1 MGFNLWDIGAV
12 ATGAI
17 ERDRE
22 VTKENL
28 LIRADELK
36 AKRDSLIKR
45 KDKKYDMEIKSY
57 YKEKNKL
64 DKINS
69 LNAEAAAFN
78 EANKASGKT
87 YDQDLY
93 ATRYL
98 LATVDGFS
106 DLEETERKKMIKN
119 FGSSGNNYVIQTK
132 DPDKLAAL
140 QSKEE
145 DIILKNYSNELSK
158 AKDDSFLINKILGKS
173 TNQTPTKDL
182 EEAINAD
189 VKASEIVTK
198 IDDAENKNKTDG
210 SSITLSKKTYYE
222 TPPPEFQ
229 TEWSDKR
236 DDITFDISKNNNN
249 TFKFLSLTAGLGG
262 GDELSYKYNKT
273 DSKIEGMNGP
283 AIENLLAMQTMF
295 NDIKNSKD
303 TMLKHYNEV
312 DSNKGN
318 IGKHF
323 NADNVYKEMS
333 SLLKDRGSNINR
345 GAGNPLKNLRLTTFV
360 PISIANQD
368 NILMM
373 GEVAVDLSDAKQM
386 KSVANHMS
394 DFIKAEA
401 LLANKDID
409 DVELQDICAIIYK
422 NLYHGDANTVVKF
435 KNYLYNNDENI
446 KKAFDNAPK
455 KKDETAKTT
464 EGETTN
470 VETTTDGKVAAP
482 ETKFTLGLNKDKINS
497 IVVPA
502 DDAIPGMKK
511 GDKIPLNKDN
521 IEKLKS
527 LNNAEINS
535 LISEGIKF
543 GVDTK
548 TMAPNINVTQP
559 GTTQAEMEAKTKKMN
574 EEMKSWFSNEAN
586 KKRLEEKKKNYKRKR

>member
-69 LNAEAAAFN
+69 LNAEAASFN

-98 LATVDGFS
+98 LATVDGFA

-145 DIILKNYSNELSK
+145 DIILKNYSNELK
-158 AKDDSFLINKILGKS
+158 NAKDDSFLINKILGKS

-222 TPPPEFQ
+222 TPPKEFQ
-229 TEWSDKR
+229 TEWSSKR
-236 DDITFDISKNNNN
+236 DAITFDISKNNNN

-283 AIENLLAMQTMF
+283 AIENLLAMETMF
-295 NDIKNSKD
+295 TDIKNSKD

-409 DVELQDICAIIYK
+409 DVELQDIGARIYK

-446 KKAFDNAPK
+446 KKAFDDGPK

-470 VETTTDGKVAAP
+470 VETTSDGKVAAP

-502 DDAIPGMKK
+502 DGAIPGMKK

-521 IEKLKS
+521 IEKLKA
-527 LNNAEINS
+527 LNNEEINS

-559 GTTQAEMEAKTKKMN
+559 GTTQAEMEAKTKQMN
-574 EEMKSWFSNEAN
+574 EEMKSWFSDEAN
-586 KKRLEEKKKNYKRKR
+586 KKRLEKQKKNFKRKR

>member
-1 MGFNLWDIGAV
+1 MGFNLWDIGSF

-69 LNAEAAAFN
+69 LNAEAASFN

-98 LATVDGFS
+98 LATVDGFA

-145 DIILKNYSNELSK
+145 DIILKNYSNELK
-158 AKDDSFLINKILGKS
+158 NAKDDSFLINKILGKS

-222 TPPPEFQ
+222 TPPKEFQ
-229 TEWSDKR
+229 TEWSSKR
-236 DDITFDISKNNNN
+236 DSITFDISKNNNN

-283 AIENLLAMQTMF
+283 AIENLLAMETMF
-295 NDIKNSKD
+295 TDIKNSKD

-394 DFIKAEA
+394 DFIKEEA

-409 DVELQDICAIIYK
+409 DVELQDIGARIYK

-446 KKAFDNAPK
+446 KKAFDDGPK

-470 VETTTDGKVAAP
+470 VETTSDGKVAAP

-502 DDAIPGMKK
+502 DGAIPGMKK

-521 IEKLKS
+521 IEKLKA
-527 LNNAEINS
+527 LNNEEINS

-559 GTTQAEMEAKTKKMN
+559 GTTQAEMEAKTKQMN
-574 EEMKSWFSNEAN
+574 EEMKSWFSDEAN
-586 KKRLEEKKKNYKRKR
+586 KKRLEKQKKNFKRKR

>member
-1 MGFNLWDIGAV
+1 MGFNLWDIGSF

-57 YKEKNKL
+57 YKQKNKL

-69 LNAEAAAFN
+69 LNAEAASFN

-98 LATVDGFS
+98 LATVDGFA

-145 DIILKNYSNELSK
+145 DIILKNYSNELK
-158 AKDDSFLINKILGKS
+158 NAKDDSFLINKILGKS

-222 TPPPEFQ
+222 TPPKEFQ
-229 TEWSDKR
+229 TEWSSKR
-236 DDITFDISKNNNN
+236 DSITFDISKNNNN

-283 AIENLLAMQTMF
+283 AIENLLAMETMF
-295 NDIKNSKD
+295 TDIKNSKD

-394 DFIKAEA
+394 DFIKEEA

-409 DVELQDICAIIYK
+409 DVELQDIGARIYK

-435 KNYLYNNDENI
+435 KNYLYNNDEKI
-446 KKAFDNAPK
+446 KKAFDDGPK

-470 VETTTDGKVAAP
+470 VETTSDGKVAAS
-482 ETKFTLGLNKDKINS
+482 ETKFKISTTKDGSAAVIVDGEAFKIKDNLEYLKS
-497 IVVPA
+497 I
-502 DDAIPGMKK
+502 DDADLQKSISEALKFENDMKK
-511 GDKIPLNKDN
+511 APIAGVPEKYLKDENGKYITRGKNRRKVINPEWQKLQDMNKAIVESNVKPKIP
-521 IEKLKS
+521 
-527 LNNAEINS
+527 
-535 LISEGIKF
+535 
-543 GVDTK
+543 
-548 TMAPNINVTQP
+548 
-559 GTTQAEMEAKTKKMN
+559 
-574 EEMKSWFSNEAN
+574 
-586 KKRLEEKKKNYKRKR
+586 KRKIR

>member
-1 MGFNLWDIGAV
+1 MGFNLWDIGAF

-57 YKEKNKL
+57 YKQKNKL

-69 LNAEAAAFN
+69 LNAEAASFN

-98 LATVDGFS
+98 LATVDGFA

-145 DIILKNYSNELSK
+145 DIILKNYSNELK
-158 AKDDSFLINKILGKS
+158 NAKDDSFLINKILGKS

-210 SSITLSKKTYYE
+210 SSIRLSKKTYYE

-229 TEWSDKR
+229 TEWSGKR
-236 DDITFDISKNNNN
+236 DAITFDISKNNNN

-283 AIENLLAMQTMF
+283 AIENLLAMETMF
-295 NDIKNSKD
+295 TDIKNSKD

-409 DVELQDICAIIYK
+409 DVELQDIGARIYK

-446 KKAFDNAPK
+446 KKAFDDGPK

-470 VETTTDGKVAAP
+470 VETTSDGKVAAP

-502 DDAIPGMKK
+502 DGAIPGMKK

-521 IEKLKS
+521 IEKLKAF
-527 LNNAEINS
+527 NNEEINS

-559 GTTQAEMEAKTKKMN
+559 GTTQAEMEAKTKQRN
-574 EEMKSWFSNEAN
+574 EEMKSWFSDEAN
-586 KKRLEEKKKNYKRKR
+586 KKRLEKQKKNFKRKR

>member
-57 YKEKNKL
+57 YKQKNKL

-69 LNAEAAAFN
+69 LNAEAASFN

-98 LATVDGFS
+98 LATVDGFA

-145 DIILKNYSNELSK
+145 DIILKNYSNELK
-158 AKDDSFLINKILGKS
+158 NAKDDSFLINKILGKS

-222 TPPPEFQ
+222 TPPKEFQ
-229 TEWSDKR
+229 TEWSSKR
-236 DDITFDISKNNNN
+236 DSITFDISKNNNN

-283 AIENLLAMQTMF
+283 AIENLLAMETMF
-295 NDIKNSKD
+295 TDIKNSKD

-394 DFIKAEA
+394 DFIKEEA

-409 DVELQDICAIIYK
+409 DVELQDIGARIYK

-446 KKAFDNAPK
+446 KKAFDDGPK

-470 VETTTDGKVAAP
+470 VETTSDGKVAAP

-502 DDAIPGMKK
+502 DGAIPGMKK

-521 IEKLKS
+521 IEKLKA
-527 LNNAEINS
+527 LNNEEINS

-559 GTTQAEMEAKTKKMN
+559 GTTQAEMEAKTKQMN
-574 EEMKSWFSNEAN
+574 EEMKSWFSDEAN
-586 KKRLEEKKKNYKRKR
+586 KKRLEKQKKNFKRKR

>member
-1 MGFNLWDIGAV
+1 MGFNLWDIGSF

-57 YKEKNKL
+57 YKQKNKL

-69 LNAEAAAFN
+69 LNAEAASFN

-98 LATVDGFS
+98 LATVDGFA

-145 DIILKNYSNELSK
+145 DIILKNYSNELK
-158 AKDDSFLINKILGKS
+158 NAKDDSFLINKILGKS

-222 TPPPEFQ
+222 TPPKEFQ
-229 TEWSDKR
+229 TEWSSKR
-236 DDITFDISKNNNN
+236 DSITFDISKNNNN

-283 AIENLLAMQTMF
+283 AIENLLAMETMF
-295 NDIKNSKD
+295 TDIKNSKD

-394 DFIKAEA
+394 DFIKEEA
-401 LLANKDID
+401 LLANKDIESKWFGSILSILL
-409 DVELQDICAIIYK
+409 VCKILLA
-422 NLYHGDANTVVKF
+422 LF
-435 KNYLYNNDENI
+435 KTP
-446 KKAFDNAPK
+446 F
-455 KKDETAKTT
+455 
-464 EGETTN
+464 
-470 VETTTDGKVAAP
+470 
-482 ETKFTLGLNKDKINS
+482 
-497 IVVPA
+497 
-502 DDAIPGMKK
+502 
-511 GDKIPLNKDN
+511 
-521 IEKLKS
+521 
-527 LNNAEINS
+527 
-535 LISEGIKF
+535 
-543 GVDTK
+543 
-548 TMAPNINVTQP
+548 
-559 GTTQAEMEAKTKKMN
+559 
-574 EEMKSWFSNEAN
+574 
-586 KKRLEEKKKNYKRKR
+586 